1 VILEAFYGGR
11 KVGRLAE
18 SRKHPGRI
26 LFEFDPEWR
35 KSGLDLSPVKMPLAS
50 TPGIVWFD
58 SPAMMGLP
66 GLFWDSL
73 PDSWGMPLLRQ
84 RMRDAGRNPDVSSP
98 LLYLAHIGARGMGAI
113 EYVPDLL
120 DKEEAESIAS
130 LGQLDRDALKIQERG
145 EEEFCAS
152 ELAAILDAGSAV
164 GGARPKAL
172 IYTDR
177 NTVRLSPAKGW
188 EAWIVKLSTVP
199 ADHKDSKQAGEV
211 EAAFAKMAGVAGID
225 VPAVRQFVVDY
236 PKGKRQLFAIQR
248 FDRDESGRR
257 FHVQTAAAL
266 MHEAPVRGA
275 SSYETLAR
283 LSNAISGDQR
293 DVEALFRRGV
303 FNVLAGNRDDH
314 LKNFSFLMDEKGR
327 WRLSPA
333 YDLTASPG
341 PGGLGVHGRDQCT
354 AMNGS
359 LHPCADDM
367 LACAETLGVEDGR
380 GIIDEVLYAL
390 SKWPEIA
397 ESCGVR
403 KSRAT
408 TIAGGFAFR

>member
-1 VILEAFYGGR
+1 
-11 KVGRLAE
+11 
-18 SRKHPGRI
+18 
-26 LFEFDPEWR
+26 
-35 KSGLDLSPVKMPLAS
+35 
-50 TPGIVWFD
+50 
-58 SPAMMGLP
+58 
-66 GLFWDSL
+66 
-73 PDSWGMPLLRQ
+73 
-84 RMRDAGRNPDVSSP
+84 
-98 LLYLAHIGARGMGAI
+98 
-113 EYVPDLL
+113 
-120 DKEEAESIAS
+120 
-130 LGQLDRDALKIQERG
+130 
-145 EEEFCAS
+145 
-152 ELAAILDAGSAV
+152 
-164 GGARPKAL
+164 
-172 IYTDR
+172 
-177 NTVRLSPAKGW
+177 
-188 EAWIVKLSTVP
+188 
-199 ADHKDSKQAGEV
+199 
-211 EAAFAKMAGVAGID
+211 
-225 VPAVRQFVVDY
+225 
-236 PKGKRQLFAIQR
+236 
-248 FDRDESGRR
+248 
-257 FHVQTAAAL
+257 